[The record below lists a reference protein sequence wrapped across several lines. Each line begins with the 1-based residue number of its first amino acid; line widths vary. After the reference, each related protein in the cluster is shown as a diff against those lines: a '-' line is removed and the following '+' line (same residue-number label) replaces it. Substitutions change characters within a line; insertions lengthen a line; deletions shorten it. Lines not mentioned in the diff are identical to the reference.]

1 MGFRLENDRAD
12 GVPSYRPPDWDHD
25 SPQIRRSIE
34 LRKSRSNAT
43 KERAHAKKP
52 LNQEKKKPEG
62 KVGEKIQSLALCCKR
77 GMAKTKKKFK
87 MKIMAKS

>member
-34 LRKSRSNAT
+34 LRKSMSNAT
-43 KERAHAKKP
+43 KERARAKKP
-52 LNQEKKKPEG
+52 LNQEPEG
-62 KVGEKIQSLALCCKR
+62 KVG
-77 GMAKTKKKFK
+77 KK
-87 MKIMAKS
+87 